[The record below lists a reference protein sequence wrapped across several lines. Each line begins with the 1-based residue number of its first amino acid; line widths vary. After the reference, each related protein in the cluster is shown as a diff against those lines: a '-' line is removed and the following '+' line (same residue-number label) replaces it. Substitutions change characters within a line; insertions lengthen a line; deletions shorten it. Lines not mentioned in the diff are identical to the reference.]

1 MKGIIDPSLKR
12 VIGSAGNVKKWDG
25 EVSFPEPGSYKILF
39 TLNNLDNASDGIQP
53 GLDKIARAMNLY
65 GQALVDLDDLS
76 IVVLVSGPAV
86 EMFNTHNDSY
96 EKNQPVLIELVN
108 AGVSFLVCSQALAG
122 KGITK
127 KALPAFVDVVLSAMT
142 TSVEL
147 QTLGCAI
154 LTL

>member
-39 TLNNLDNASDGIQP
+39 TLNNLDNVSDNIQP
-53 GLDKIARAMNLY
+53 GLDKIARAINLY
-65 GQALVDLDDLS
+65 GQTLVDLVDLS

-86 EMFNTHNDSY
+86 EMFNTHNHAY

-108 AGVSFLVCSQALAG
+108 AGVSFMICSQALAN

-127 KALPAFVDVVLSAMT
+127 NVLPPFVDIVLSAMT
-142 TSVEL
+142 SSVEL
-147 QTLGCAI
+147 QTLGYAV

>member
-108 AGVSFLVCSQALAG
+108 AGVSFLVCSQALAS

>member
-86 EMFNTHNDSY
+86 EMFNTHNDLY

>member
-12 VIGSAGNVKKWDG
+12 VIGSAGNVKNWDG

-39 TLNNLDNASDGIQP
+39 TLNNLDDSSDGIQP
-53 GLDKIARAMNLY
+53 RLDKVARAMNLY
-65 GQALVDLDDLS
+65 GQSLVDLDDLS

-86 EMFNTHNDSY
+86 EMFNTQNYSY
-96 EKNQPVLIELVN
+96 EKNQPVLIDLVN
-108 AGVSFLVCSQALAG
+108 AGVSFMICSQALAG

-127 KALPAFVDVVLSAMT
+127 KALPAFVDVVLSAMI

-147 QTLGCAI
+147 QTLGYSV

>member
-1 MKGIIDPSLKR
+1 MKGIIEPSLRR

-25 EVSFPEPGSYKILF
+25 EVSFPEPSNYKILF
-39 TLNNLDNASDGIQP
+39 ILNNLDNISDDIQP

-65 GQALVDLDDLS
+65 GQTLVDLDDLS

-96 EKNQPVLIELVN
+96 EKNQPVLIDLVN
-108 AGVSFLVCSQALAG
+108 AGVSFMICSQALAG

-147 QTLGCAI
+147 QTLGYAV